1 MEGKHIVIGSIVVC
15 LCVGVLYFVCKPH
28 NPDGEKIFKDMVE
41 VIKNADEVSQKSI
54 EEIFEGEVTDQT
66 LYELYIYLC
75 EKNGYGESLDKY
87 NAVEKNF
94 YLLYEFYGETSNGG
108 IEQFIYNDYE
118 ITKETLNTFQ
128 SLELKESYQYLYQAL
143 ELYPNDRLEYYE
155 NQSLSEQLAQLDKKY
170 YHLHDKEFNDM
181 IIDYVNNHKNEFE

>member
-1 MEGKHIVIGSIVVC
+1 MEGKHIVIGSLVVC
-15 LCVGVLYFVCKPH
+15 ICVGVLYFVCKPH
-28 NPDGEKIFKDMVE
+28 NPEGEQIFKDMVQI
-41 VIKNADEVSQKSI
+41 IKNADEVSQKSI

-75 EKNGYGESLDKY
+75 EKNEYGESLNKC
-87 NAVEKNF
+87 NIVENNF

-128 SLELKESYQYLYQAL
+128 SLDLKDSYQYLSQAL
-143 ELYPNDRLEYYE
+143 EIYPKYRSEYNE
-155 NQSLSEQLAQLDKKY
+155 DQRLSEQLAQLDKQY
-170 YHLHDKEFNDM
+170 YNLHDKEFNDM
-181 IIDYVNNHKNEFE
+181 IIDYVRNHKNEFE